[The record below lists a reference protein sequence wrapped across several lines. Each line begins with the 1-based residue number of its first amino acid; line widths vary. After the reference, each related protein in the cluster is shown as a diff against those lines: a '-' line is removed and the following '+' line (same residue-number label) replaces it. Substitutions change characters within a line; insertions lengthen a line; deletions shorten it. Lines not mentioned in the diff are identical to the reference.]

1 MAVCQTTHA
10 GRDGTGVLASALG
23 QDVAAESAIHHQN
36 TQIIRTVTF
45 DFCSDP
51 HCSWA
56 SDSASTVHLLIRHND
71 ILIREVVQNRLKA
84 ISYAWG
90 DFERTNRLIG
100 HDVLGSHVSMQ
111 LGAEWNTEEFTNR
124 LALLAF
130 EHGACWIDQLCIP
143 QKDAEIRKAL
153 ASIPT
158 IYRTFDVIVLMPGAP
173 CNCVHEAL
181 ETLEVA
187 YEFGDESEYNS
198 VVNAIEPGITKCL
211 SMLISSS
218 WFNRLWTRQELLY
231 SRRISLAWTGMI
243 DAPCVKPGR
252 LLDED
257 HHYITAEHAL
267 DLPPFARLLYQQAA
281 QAVKANSAF
290 FGEPFGVKMVKK
302 ALLKGSPS
310 ALVDLIPSFADATV
324 EFLLSRRV
332 YGNTEAGRIVR
343 EKAEEGRKLLES
355 SREKMTTLT
364 EKVATKVV
372 EVSVS
377 NDYRSALTAFR
388 EYLGERE
395 ESTGKG
401 SIVRLRAFQFF
412 AGKVVENGSEDPRHT
427 NEMSQLQRFLDGLSG
442 LRGSGRTSTQAK
454 DYVNSIW
461 ADCPRYEV
469 HAESKD
475 MDLPTLLEDALR
487 QLHRNHQI
495 GIMTTFP
502 CGILGI
508 DHGTGQWKPSSYLS
522 VGSINV
528 AAHVYGPMAY
538 PIKPIPLAPDGTIP
552 LRVIRSARTALS
564 WMAVDYEDHLAR
576 YPTDFMFRSMKR
588 VVGLWPPD
596 LHGRS
601 LTKAAYE
608 PSDSLQG
615 PRTVGGLIASFIPIF
630 VSNFVRASLGRQETF
645 HSDLQE
651 PRSRAHGALDNRRQE
666 ESDKEDFKSKLLD
679 HRISQWDSAAEINH
693 FPVVYKMATEA
704 LGIDYETCRSRGL
717 RLMVSRDPP
726 CLGLAD
732 RTFPSR
738 YARVR
743 AGLIPPDSLKTVCM
757 AHGQGVHGS
766 VLYEVEKV
774 DGLGTPRYRVFGVWV
789 PMGGVILDAMYA
801 IAEHGAMDAY
811 IV

>member
-23 QDVAAESAIHHQN
+23 QDVAAESAIYHQN

-45 DFCSDP
+45 EFCSDP

-56 SDSASTVHLLIRHND
+56 PDSASTVHLLISHND
-71 ILIREVVQNRLKA
+71 ILIREVGQNRLKA

-100 HDVLGSHVSMQ
+100 HDVLGSPVSMQ

-173 CNCVHEAL
+173 SNCVREAVG
-181 ETLEVA
+181 TLEVA
-187 YEFGDESEYNS
+187 YEFGDEPEYNA

-211 SMLISSS
+211 
-218 WFNRLWTRQELLY
+218 N
-231 SRRISLAWTGMI
+231 
-243 DAPCVKPGR
+243 APCVKLGR
-252 LLDED
+252 LLDDD

-290 FGEPFGVKMVKK
+290 FGEPFGMKTVKK

-401 SIVRLRAFQFF
+401 CIVRLRAFQFF

-427 NEMSQLQRFLDGLSG
+427 NEMSQLQRFLDGLNG

-469 HAESKD
+469 HAKSKD
-475 MDLPTLLEDALR
+475 MDPPTLLEDALR

-538 PIKPIPLAPDGTIP
+538 PAKPIPLAPDGTIP
-552 LRVIRSARTALS
+552 LRVIHSARTALS
-564 WMAVDYEDHLAR
+564 WMAVDYEDHLAK
-576 YPTDFMFRSMKR
+576 YPTGFMFRSMKR
-588 VVGLWPPD
+588 VVSLWPPD

-608 PSDSLQG
+608 PTNSLQG
-615 PRTVGGLIASFIPIF
+615 PRTTGRFIASLIPIF
-630 VSNFVRASLGRQETF
+630 VSNAVRASLGWRETF
-645 HSDLQE
+645 HAESQE
-651 PRSRAHGALDNRRQE
+651 RRSRAQGALDNRTQE

-717 RLMVSRDPP
+717 RLMVSQDPP